1 MTVGWCEM
9 SFCCVPE
16 YNRCRW
22 GPASLPG
29 QRKEWLRVPWWSEA
43 HARHTAA
50 GQWVQQPL
58 PPNAILGSAERMRGD
73 RKNHREGSLW
83 TGCQGYGWKSARNA
97 RKGDRGREDVE
108 RWVLR
113 IIRSTVIAGLRYS
126 RTIAWQ
132 IRLFLLRKRTS
143 LGQERFAVRTGNNEG
158 ASGSSARDQA
168 VGVRHY
174 GRWELTSC
182 NYNITQ
188 ATISHI
194 QSDSI
199 CLGMSVCYFS
209 VWVAK
214 WNYSKLY
221 FPGSDFSSKPHESRP
236 ARINSSLRC
245 NMT

>member
-1 MTVGWCEM
+1 MTVGWCET
-9 SFCCVPE
+9 SFCCVSE

-29 QRKEWLRVPWWSEA
+29 QHKERLRVPWWSEA

-58 PPNAILGSAERMRGD
+58 PPNAILGSAERKIVD

-113 IIRSTVIAGLRYS
+113 IIRSTVITGLRYS

-143 LGQERFAVRTGNNEG
+143 LGQERFAFRTGNNEST
-158 ASGSSARDQA
+158 SGSSARDQA
-168 VGVRHY
+168 VGLCHY

-182 NYNITQ
+182 NYNITH
-188 ATISHI
+188 AT
-194 QSDSI
+194 
-199 CLGMSVCYFS
+199 
-209 VWVAK
+209 
-214 WNYSKLY
+214 
-221 FPGSDFSSKPHESRP
+221 SKPYNQNIFDLFWNVRILLFGLSREL
-236 ARINSSLRC
+236 SLRSSTSC
-245 NMT
+245 LTQTFPVSRMHPDQHMSSSCGAL